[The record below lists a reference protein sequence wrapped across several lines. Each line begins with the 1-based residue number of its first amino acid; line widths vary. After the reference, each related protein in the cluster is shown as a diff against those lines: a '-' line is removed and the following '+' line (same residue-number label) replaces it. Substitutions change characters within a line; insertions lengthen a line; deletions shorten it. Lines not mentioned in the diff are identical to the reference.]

1 MVRRFAVA
9 GEHEMCFSLHMNGL
23 DEQTFEPPRRESD
36 AGLHTTVAVIVALAA
51 TFTAVCNVKDGNIV
65 QAMSQ
70 AQSNGVDAWS
80 YYQAKSTKQNI
91 AEATVDQII
100 VQRDATP
107 NLLPETRAT
116 FERKIAEH
124 TAKAKQYESEKNEI
138 KKAAEGYQKEYD
150 RLNYRDD
157 QFDAAE
163 ACLTLC
169 MALLGVTALTQKRWL
184 LVVGVFFAVIGVMLG
199 LGGFL
204 GYKFHPAM
212 LAKILG

>member
-1 MVRRFAVA
+1 
-9 GEHEMCFSLHMNGL
+9 MNGL
-23 DEQTFEPPRRESD
+23 DEQTFEQPARSVD
-36 AGLHTTVAVIVALAA
+36 SSLHTTVALIVALVA

-65 QAMSQ
+65 QAMAQ
-70 AQSNGVDAWS
+70 AQANSIDTWS

-91 AEATVDQII
+91 AEATVDQIA
-100 VQRDATP
+100 VQRDTIP
-107 NLLPETRAT
+107 NLSAEARAL
-116 FERKIAEH
+116 FDKKIAEH
-124 TAKAKQYESEKNEI
+124 SAKAKLYESEKAEI
-138 KKAAEGYQKEYD
+138 KKTAQGYQREYD

-169 MALLGVTALTQKRWL
+169 MALLGITALTQKRWL
-184 LVVGVFFAVIGVMLG
+184 LIVGVFFAVIGVMLG